1 MRWDYP
7 PLDINP
13 VFPCLGGII
22 IIINIIII
30 IIIIFRQKLGPMG
43 FVQQKIKLSLL

>member
-13 VFPCLGGII
+13 VFLGLGGII
-22 IIINIIII
+22 IIIIIIHI
-30 IIIIFRQKLGPMG
+30 MNLVF
-43 FVQQKIKLSLL
+43 